1 MLQYLARSNP
11 FAQALAVL
19 LPSRAELFLLRYRC
33 MKRKCMPQRIEGL
46 EGIAVPLHPRTKAA
60 LYRLHK
66 NHYAAYPETFITSA
80 FLYAL
85 DRKKEFLA
93 HDDLA
98 KYLDRYLRNPEEKER
113 LIHSLRQIIDQEFAS
128 RSFTST
134 PHQTHFPVQNN
145 ALTFSPQTS

>member
-1 MLQYLARSNP
+1 MLQYLTCPNP

-66 NHYAAYPETFITSA
+66 NHYPSFPETFITSA
-80 FLYAL
+80 FLFAL

-93 HDDLA
+93 HNDLA
-98 KYLDRYLRNPEEKER
+98 KYLDRYLRNPEEKDR
-113 LIHSLRQIIDQEFAS
+113 LIRFLRSIIDQEFAS
-128 RSFTST
+128 RLFPSST
-134 PHQTHFPVQNN
+134 QQMYCTTQPQ
-145 ALTFSPQTS
+145 ALTFSP